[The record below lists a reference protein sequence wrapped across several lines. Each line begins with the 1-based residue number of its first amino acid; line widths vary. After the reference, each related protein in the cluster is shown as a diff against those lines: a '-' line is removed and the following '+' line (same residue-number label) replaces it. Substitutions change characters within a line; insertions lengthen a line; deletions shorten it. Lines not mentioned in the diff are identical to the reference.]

1 MNYEKKGTL
10 IKRIQDNQ
18 NVNEQQNNNNNEV
31 LLSRGPKKDD

>member
-18 NVNEQQNNNNNEV
+18 NVNEQQNNDNNEV